1 MSHVDDGA
9 LHAYLDGALE
19 EYPIAE
25 ARRVREHLDVCA
37 ECSER
42 LESAR
47 RVRSDAHAILSMA
60 APIADAPSIEELKS
74 YAERT
79 RKIPPRVPVHGRRL
93 SWAASVILAIGVGW
107 VMRADDTGFVS
118 ESVILAPIA
127 ITESGNPMVET
138 DGLNERNLG
147 GVYGPSVLA
156 DASSQGQ
163 EHSVIDPAREEG
175 EVEIPRPGITDAE
188 RERSRVVVRAESGNA
203 VELINIETP
212 VDLIPDIE
220 PLLVA
225 HRRIVP
231 SRGIAQWDPL
241 ETLVELEVEAKSE
254 GLMDRP
260 RSVSGPTLVSQFSLG
275 RGSVRV
281 VPEDDGRFKD
291 EPLQSVPGFEVTRTE
306 NVGGG
311 REFIGTITTQ
321 RLEGDYSIQVILLER
336 GVGLDV
342 LPSLGT
348 SLNEVRVKAETG
360 WVILRGPRSGQ
371 ELETLLMRLFPG

>member
-19 EYPIAE
+19 EYPVAE

-47 RVRSDAHAILSMA
+47 RVRSDAHAILGMA
-60 APIADAPSIEELKS
+60 TPIADAPSIEELKS
-74 YAERT
+74 YAKRT
-79 RKIPPRVPVHGRRL
+79 RKIPPRVPVRGRRL

-127 ITESGNPMVET
+127 ITEPGNPMVET
-138 DGLNERNLG
+138 DGLNERNLS

-156 DASSQGQ
+156 EASSRGQ
-163 EHSVIDPAREEG
+163 EHSVIDPAREEE
-175 EVEIPRPGITDAE
+175 EVEIPRSGITDAE
-188 RERSRVVVRAESGNA
+188 RERSSRVVRAESGNA

-220 PLLVA
+220 PLLVG
-225 HRRIVP
+225 HRGIVS

-260 RSVSGPTLVSQFSLG
+260 RRVSGPTLVSQFSLG

-321 RLEGDYSIQVILLER
+321 RLEGDYSIQVILLEP

-371 ELETLLMRLFPG
+371 ELETLLMRLFPS

>member
-1 MSHVDDGA
+1 
-9 LHAYLDGALE
+9 
-19 EYPIAE
+19 
-25 ARRVREHLDVCA
+25 
-37 ECSER
+37 
-42 LESAR
+42 
-47 RVRSDAHAILSMA
+47 
-60 APIADAPSIEELKS
+60 
-74 YAERT
+74 
-79 RKIPPRVPVHGRRL
+79 
-93 SWAASVILAIGVGW
+93 
-107 VMRADDTGFVS
+107 
-118 ESVILAPIA
+118 
-127 ITESGNPMVET
+127 
-138 DGLNERNLG
+138 
-147 GVYGPSVLA
+147 
-156 DASSQGQ
+156 
-163 EHSVIDPAREEG
+163 
-175 EVEIPRPGITDAE
+175 
-188 RERSRVVVRAESGNA
+188 
-203 VELINIETP
+203 
-212 VDLIPDIE
+212 
-220 PLLVA
+220 
-225 HRRIVP
+225 
-231 SRGIAQWDPL
+231 
-241 ETLVELEVEAKSE
+241 
-254 GLMDRP
+254 MDRP

>member
-19 EYPIAE
+19 EYPVAE

-47 RVRSDAHAILSMA
+47 RVRSDAHAILGMA
-60 APIADAPSIEELKS
+60 TPIADAPSIEELKS
-74 YAERT
+74 YAKRT
-79 RKIPPRVPVHGRRL
+79 RKIPPRVPVRGRRL

-127 ITESGNPMVET
+127 ITEPGNPMVEP
-138 DGLNERNLG
+138 DGLNERNLS

-156 DASSQGQ
+156 EASSRGQ
-163 EHSVIDPAREEG
+163 EHSVIDPAREEE
-175 EVEIPRPGITDAE
+175 EVEIPRSGITDAE
-188 RERSRVVVRAESGNA
+188 RERSSRVVRAESGNA

-220 PLLVA
+220 PLLVV
-225 HRRIVP
+225 HRRIVS

-260 RSVSGPTLVSQFSLG
+260 RRVSGPTLVSQFSLG

-321 RLEGDYSIQVILLER
+321 RLEGDYSIQVILLEP

-342 LPSLGT
+342 LPSLGR

-371 ELETLLMRLFPG
+371 ELETLLMRLFPS